1 MKNQKGI
8 TLIAL
13 IITIIV
19 MLILVGVSVTVAINT
34 GLFTT
39 ASGVSKNTEVSRD
52 EELER
57 ANGLASIKGVGTKDV
72 QDYVDTLTGKNG
84 EDAKKKMEGYTHKM
98 TITIKKDADEKLD
111 ANGTVTVGT
120 YEYYIK
126 EGETTGE
133 NLVREYSQ
141 DFSEVDGKIMFLNE
155 FDLISCYSIWEHRG
169 EQQLP
174 LLAGP
179 YFCRLEKS
187 TVVYGDE
194 PANEWETIN
203 SSDLSIVVPEDA
215 YIYLNSQNKNTTPG
229 EDGKGIDFT
238 FTKL

>member
-1 MKNQKGI
+1 MKTQKGI

-39 ASGVSKNTEVSRD
+39 ASGVSKNTEVRRD

-57 ANGLASIKGVGTKDV
+57 ANGLASINGVGTTNV

-98 TITIKKDADEKLD
+98 TITIKKDAEGNL
-111 ANGTVTVGT
+111 NEYEGTVTDGP

-126 EGETTGE
+126 ENVTKGSD
-133 NLVREYSQ
+133 LVAEYPQ
-141 DFSEVDGKIMFLNE
+141 DFSEV
-155 FDLISCYSIWEHRG
+155 
-169 EQQLP
+169 
-174 LLAGP
+174 A
-179 YFCRLEKS
+179 EKN
-187 TVVYGDE
+187 VF
-194 PANEWETIN
+194 
-203 SSDLSIVVPEDA
+203 
-215 YIYLNSQNKNTTPG
+215 K
-229 EDGKGIDFT
+229 
-238 FTKL
+238 